1 MPIFRRKPRLTFR
14 LVLPPAILVCLAPLL
29 PLILAPPASTA
40 SVAGAY
46 AVLVTDAGTPDRL
59 AAQRL
64 RDAGFDGAVSES
76 SQWYFVNSFDGVRRV
91 PLDEDALLEGDPR
104 DDGYARK
111 ARALFVRGGK
121 RYLYIPRAS
130 LRTADGEA
138 AVRRVAAAL
147 GDIPHS
153 LAFSGY
159 TGGSGIAAVF
169 VFALSAALGLALV
182 LRAAK
187 DGSASDGSPS
197 DGGSPDASQP
207 FLFAAL
213 LPSLGLFA
221 SLGPAGFALA
231 ALAAV
236 LFQTVR
242 QPLKDCFIELQI
254 QQTLDVRKLRSRVR
268 RALSTE
274 GSALIFILALSAAVC
289 VTGRLAAGQVLSAV
303 LLFCASVLAIA
314 GAETAPRKGHHVPF
328 VPVSIRGKTDRRKR
342 AWAALPFTL
351 GSAAAFVIPLL
362 FGAPVRME
370 AAPRL
375 FDGRD
380 GVPSVSAADYEA
392 HIAYQ
397 NGFARRKL
405 GGGDA
410 AYMSYGMGE
419 DGFFSPDA
427 PISPVEQT
435 PVGITAGE
443 ETPFPL
449 EGVLRFLAGSGA
461 EGIGE
466 EGSQASAVVP
476 AVFDGRGLA
485 AIIISLA
492 VYLPA
497 LASGNGKRRRSS
509 LYLAKQAEA

>member
-1 MPIFRRKPRLTFR
+1 M
-14 LVLPPAILVCLAPLL
+14 
-29 PLILAPPASTA
+29 
-40 SVAGAY
+40 
-46 AVLVTDAGTPDRL
+46 DADNTPDRL
-59 AAQRL
+59 AAARL
-64 RDAGFDGAVSES
+64 RDAGFDGVVSES
-76 SQWYFVNSFDGVRRV
+76 SQWYFINSFDGVRRV

-130 LRTADGEA
+130 LRTADSEA

-147 GDIPHS
+147 GDIPHT

-187 DGSASDGSPS
+187 EGSPS
-197 DGGSPDASQP
+197 DGSPPDAAQP

-221 SLGPAGFALA
+221 SLGSSGFALA

-254 QQTLDVRKLRSRVR
+254 LPDVRKLRSRVK
-268 RALSTE
+268 RALSAE
-274 GSALIFILALSAAVC
+274 GSALIFILALFAAVC
-289 VTGRLAAGQVLSAV
+289 VTGRLAAGRVLAAV

-314 GAETAPRKGHHVPF
+314 CAETAPRKGHHVPF

-370 AAPRL
+370 AAPRI
-375 FDGRD
+375 FDGK
-380 GVPSVSAADYEA
+380 GVPALSAADYEA

-405 GGGDA
+405 GGGDT

-443 ETPFPL
+443 TVPPFPL
-449 EGVLRFLAGSGA
+449 EGVLRFLAGRGA
-461 EGIGE
+461 EGSGE
-466 EGSQASAVVP
+466 EEPQAPAAVP

-497 LASGNGKRRRSS
+497 FASGNGKRRRSS